1 MHLTWFTRQYFHCCF
16 CVFGVKPPFVKKC
29 LIEETMTKV
38 KAAKHSHVFTAIV
51 ACHRC
56 VGQIMRCY
64 TVHLLGVSVPNIF
77 SQNPYFLKIHSNNC
91 GFLKKWWMHP
101 RAEAEVYAGKSIER
115 WLNMFCSKCVW
126 THWCFGRPARITQA
140 ASFEQE
146 KHIDASKWEPPS
158 PIPLHSALVYSCW
171 KVRMSKY
178 FPINFFWSVP
188 NHSTKCRE
196 VHWWFSWNFLMCC
209 FNRTLMC
216 KLNSLFGL
224 LLWTGEA

>member
-91 GFLKKWWMHP
+91 GFFKKVMNAPACWSWGVRWKKYRTLIKHVLFQVCLDTLML
-101 RAEAEVYAGKSIER
+101 RAPCPDYSSSFVRARK
-115 WLNMFCSKCVW
+115 
-126 THWCFGRPARITQA
+126 THWCFQMRT
-140 ASFEQE
+140 
-146 KHIDASKWEPPS
+146 
-158 PIPLHSALVYSCW
+158 PLPYST
-171 KVRMSKY
+171 
-178 FPINFFWSVP
+178 P
-188 NHSTKCRE
+188 
-196 VHWWFSWNFLMCC
+196 
-209 FNRTLMC
+209 
-216 KLNSLFGL
+216 
-224 LLWTGEA
+224 

>member
-1 MHLTWFTRQYFHCCF
+1 
-16 CVFGVKPPFVKKC
+16 
-29 LIEETMTKV
+29 MTKV

-64 TVHLLGVSVPNIF
+64 TVHLLGVSVPNIS

-91 GFLKKWWMHP
+91 GFLKRWWMHP
-101 RAEAEVYAGKSIER
+101 RAEAEVYAGKKYLTLIKHVLMLRAPCPDYS
-115 WLNMFCSKCVW
+115 SSCV
-126 THWCFGRPARITQA
+126 RARK
-140 ASFEQE
+140 

-158 PIPLHSALVYSCW
+158 PIPLHSALVYSCL

-196 VHWWFSWNFLMCC
+196 VHGWFSWNF
-209 FNRTLMC
+209 FNVLLQSDFDVQTEQFVWFAIMNRG
-216 KLNSLFGL
+216 GL
-224 LLWTGEA
+224 DS